1 MPINLLRNA
10 RLKISL
16 LRPYCCGSVGVSVL
30 CVFLSSACP
39 KTPIFLGKVVK
50 KPKRKKQKQIK
61 NDKISS
67 LGVFYGKKAYGRTFL
82 ALLGQTY
89 PVKSGFLPDPEEKVR
104 LIA

>member
-1 MPINLLRNA
+1 MRVWCLAFLH
-10 RLKISL
+10 
-16 LRPYCCGSVGVSVL
+16 SVR
-30 CVFLSSACP
+30 P

-67 LGVFYGKKAYGRTFL
+67 LGVFYGKKAYGRTFF